1 MKHVLTIP
9 QWLPTSDNKLITAH
23 WATANRLK
31 KADASMIWLHMR
43 EERIPTALKKRRVE
57 VLIMCKP
64 TGRMPDPTNYAKS
77 LLDALVKCRLIIDD
91 SQRWCEYVT
100 PKIERGTKAI
110 WGTRITITDLDDA

>member
-1 MKHVLTIP
+1 MKHVLSIP
-9 QWLPTSDNKLITAH
+9 HWLPTSDNKLISSH
-23 WATANRLK
+23 WATANKLK
-31 KADASMIWLHMR
+31 KSDANIIYWTMR

-64 TGRMPDPTNYAKS
+64 KGRMPDPTNFAKS

-100 PKIERGTKAI
+100 PKIERGTAQV
-110 WGTRITITDLDDA
+110 WGTKIQITDI